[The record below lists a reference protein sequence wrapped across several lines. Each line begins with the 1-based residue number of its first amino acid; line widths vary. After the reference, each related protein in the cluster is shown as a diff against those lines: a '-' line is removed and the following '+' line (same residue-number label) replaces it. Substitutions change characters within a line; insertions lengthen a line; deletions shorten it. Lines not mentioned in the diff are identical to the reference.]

1 MLFHFTSR
9 IVSASSAFLYPAYA
23 SYKTLSQ
30 RPASEEELERWLMYW
45 SVLGCVVAVEYV
57 AEWLVSWVP
66 FYYTLKTLFLLY
78 LALPQTKG
86 STYLYLSHLQ
96 PFFHT
101 HESQIDSTLASLKG
115 RAKAFVQ
122 ERLRLLWEAVAVAIG
137 QQTQAQASQQ
147 NNANIEPEAGSGPA
161 QLLGSLWTSYG
172 PGILASGTA
181 LLWQG
186 ASRLPT
192 GPGAAM
198 GTGQQQQRVRPQAAA
213 LTTPPGST
221 FRGQSSS
228 STLSLLDRKRQLEAE
243 LAALNAAAGADTSSI
258 PMPSASPPLLR
269 GSPDSTLRGR
279 ERTTSGRFEEV
290 EVPSDV
296 EGYDVGDDGVGHS
309 RPGQQQRKGSGWF
322 GGWAGGAAAKGYEKV
337 NKND

>member
-137 QQTQAQASQQ
+137 QQTQAQAAAAQQ
-147 NNANIEPEAGSGPA
+147 NNANVEPEAGSGPA
-161 QLLGSLWTSYG
+161 QLLGSLWT
-172 PGILASGTA
+172 GTA

-228 STLSLLDRKRQLEAE
+228 STLSLM
-243 LAALNAAAGADTSSI
+243 NAAAGADTSSI

-296 EGYDVGDDGVGHS
+296 EGYDVGDDGVGHA